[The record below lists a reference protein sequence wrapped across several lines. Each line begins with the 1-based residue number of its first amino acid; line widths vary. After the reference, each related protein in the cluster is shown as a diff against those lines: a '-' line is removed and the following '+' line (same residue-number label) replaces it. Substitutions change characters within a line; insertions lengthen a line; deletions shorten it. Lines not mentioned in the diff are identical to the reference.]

1 MAVANLHVIVGQHV
15 DADLPIVRKV
25 APSDIT
31 DALREGFDDF
41 LAMPSHLVFLAVIYP
56 LCGMILV
63 YVTSQQNLLQLLFPL
78 ASGFALV
85 GPFAAIGLYEMS
97 RRRELRL
104 DTSWRHAFEVIRSP
118 SIPSIIVLG
127 LALVAIFALW
137 VAAAQV
143 LYAILFGPI
152 APVSYTGFLS
162 DIFSS
167 GRGWALILLGCFI
180 GFCFAIVAFSIS
192 VVAFPL
198 LLDRDIG
205 VAAAIGASV
214 KTVLENPVTMALWG
228 LTIAVLL
235 LIGSLPLFLGLV
247 VVMPVLGHATWH
259 LYRKAIE
266 RDPAHELPGEWPNDR
281 MGRPTSQ
288 VASAHSVLFPW
299 PKAES

>member
-1 MAVANLHVIVGQHV
+1 MANFDVYVGQHIG
-15 DADLPIVRKV
+15 ADLPVVRKI
-25 APSDIT
+25 APHDIR

-41 LAMPSHLVFLAVIYP
+41 IAVPSHLVFLALIYP
-56 LCGMILV
+56 LCGMVLA
-63 YVTSQQNLLQLLFPL
+63 YLTSQQNVLQLLFPL

-97 RRRELRL
+97 RRRELGL

-118 SIPSIIVLG
+118 SIPSIVVLG

-137 VAAAQV
+137 LAAAQV
-143 LYAILFGPI
+143 LYAFLFGPI
-152 APVSYTGFLS
+152 PPASYTAFLS

-167 GRGWALILLGCFI
+167 GHGWALIVIGCFI
-180 GFCFAIVAFSIS
+180 GFCFAVVAFAVS

-198 LLDRDIG
+198 MLDRNVG
-205 VAAAIGASV
+205 VAAAVSASV
-214 KTVLENPVTMALWG
+214 KTVLENPFTMALWG

-235 LIGSLPLFLGLV
+235 VLGSLPLFLGLV
-247 VVMPVLGHATWH
+247 VIMPVLGHATWH
-259 LYRKAIE
+259 MYRKAIE
-266 RDPAHELPGEWPNDR
+266 RDPAHELPGDWPNDR

-299 PKAES
+299 PRSES

>member
-1 MAVANLHVIVGQHV
+1 MV
-15 DADLPIVRKV
+15 
-25 APSDIT
+25 
-31 DALREGFDDF
+31 
-41 LAMPSHLVFLAVIYP
+41 LAYL
-56 LCGMILV
+56 
-63 YVTSQQNLLQLLFPL
+63 TSQQNVLQLLFPL
-78 ASGFALV
+78 ASGFAIV

-104 DTSWRHAFEVIRSP
+104 DTSWRRAFEVIRSP

-127 LALVAIFALW
+127 LVLVAIFALW
-137 VAAAQV
+137 LAAAQT
-143 LYAILFGPI
+143 LYGLLFGPVPP
-152 APVSYTGFLS
+152 ASYAVFLS

-167 GRGWALILLGCFI
+167 DRGSALILIGCFI
-180 GFCFAIVAFSIS
+180 GFCFAVIAFSIS

-198 LLDRDIG
+198 LLDRDVG

-214 KTVLENPVTMALWG
+214 KTVLANPFTMALWG
-228 LTIAVLL
+228 LTVTALL
-235 LIGSLPLFLGLV
+235 LIGSLPVFLGLV

-266 RDPAHELPGEWPNDR
+266 RDPTHEYKVDWPSER

-299 PKAES
+299 PKSES